1 MDTIFIN
8 YKDGKRSDPSRV
20 SVSLSDE
27 TNSKKMIKLLLYQIL
42 GSTICGKIWKKSIKR
57 KI

>member
-27 TNSKKMIKLLLYQIL
+27 TNSKKVIKLLLYQIL
-42 GSTICGKIWKKSIKR
+42 GSTICGKI
-57 KI
+57 

>member
-27 TNSKKMIKLLLYQIL
+27 TNSKKNDKTVALSNL
-42 GSTICGKIWKKSIKR
+42 GIYYMW
-57 KI
+57 